1 MYSWFLS
8 LNLIYQLFLA
18 FIAGVLSSSV
28 IMIFLMIVKDNKIK
42 AYQRQL
48 EKESISSDD
57 NSARVKVLEQK
68 IEVLEKALESALNG

>member
-1 MYSWFLS
+1 
-8 LNLIYQLFLA
+8 
-18 FIAGVLSSSV
+18 
-28 IMIFLMIVKDNKIK
+28 MIVKNNKIK

-68 IEVLEKALESALNG
+68 IEVLEKALENALQGK